1 MLISEDKINEIRKSI
16 NIVDVISDYIPIE
29 QRGKNYF
36 AICPFHDDHN
46 PSMSISKEKQI
57 YTCFV
62 CGAHGN
68 VFNFIMDYENMSFV
82 EAVKTVANKTGIPLD
97 ISTYQEKPKDKGIT
111 DLYNIYDF
119 ANKFYQNNLY
129 TKDGADAL
137 KYLHDREINDEVI
150 KEFEIGLSTN
160 NKLTN
165 LLKNKNISNTVIL
178 NSGLSSSKEDAIYDT
193 FVDRIMFP
201 LWDLDGKVVGFSGRV
216 YNKKD
221 PSKYINSKESDIFKK
236 GKLIYNYHK
245 AKDEIR
251 RKKFLIVVEGFMDV
265 IALYK
270 VGIKNVV
277 ATMGTAVTNDQAN
290 ILKRLSTNVTL
301 CFDGDSAGNSA
312 TASCAKELIN
322 VGITPSIIRLE
333 EGLDP
338 DDYIKKYGVEKFN
351 DHINN
356 SKSLLDFKIDYYK
369 QSTNFSNSEE
379 ISKYIK
385 SVVDELYNIDDKI
398 IKELTIKRLSDETN
412 VSIPTI
418 KSMMQGKVVVKEEKR
433 EVISLNKYDKAERRI
448 IYYMLR
454 HPEVIRIYENNKC
467 YFPTNEFRFLANE
480 IVYYYDKNGNISIA
494 DFLSYISD
502 KKELYD
508 AISKINIMDLD
519 ENYTH
524 EEIIDYINLL
534 NEYSVKVRI
543 NNLTN
548 EFKNTIDDSRKTEIA
563 KEISELKVSE

>member
-16 NIVDVISDYIPIE
+16 NIVDVISEYIPIE

-82 EAVKTVANKTGIPLD
+82 EAVKTVANKVGIPLD
-97 ISTYQEKPKDKGIT
+97 ISSYKEKPKEKGIT

-129 TKDGADAL
+129 TKDGAEAL

-165 LLKNKNISNTVIL
+165 LLKNKNISNTIIL

-201 LWDLDGKVVGFSGRV
+201 LWDLEGKVVGFSGRV

-245 AKDEIR
+245 AKEEIR

-290 ILKRLSTNVTL
+290 ILKKLSTNVIL
-301 CFDGDSAGNSA
+301 CFDGDSAGNNA
-312 TASCAKELIN
+312 TISCAKEMIN

-351 DHINN
+351 EHINN
-356 SKSLLDFKIDYYK
+356 AISLLDFKIDYYK
-369 QSTNFSNSEE
+369 QNTNFSNSEE

-385 SVVDELYNIDDKI
+385 SVVDELYNVDDKI

-412 VSIPTI
+412 ISIPTI
-418 KSMMQGKVVVKEEKR
+418 KSMIHGKPVVKETKKEI
-433 EVISLNKYDKAERRI
+433 VTLNKYEKAERRI

-502 KKELYD
+502 KKELFD
-508 AISKINIMDLD
+508 AISKINMMNLD

-524 EEIIDYINLL
+524 EEILDYINLL
-534 NEYSVKVRI
+534 NEYSVRVRI

-548 EFKNTIDDSRKTEIA
+548 EFKNAIDEKRKTEIA

>member
-16 NIVDVISDYIPIE
+16 NIVDVISEYIPIE

-36 AICPFHDDHN
+36 AVCPFHDDHN

-68 VFNFIMDYENMSFV
+68 VFNFIMDYENMPFV
-82 EAVKTVANKTGIPLD
+82 EAVKTVANKVGIPLD
-97 ISTYQEKPKDKGIT
+97 ISSYKEKPKEKGIT

-129 TKDGADAL
+129 TKDGSEAL
-137 KYLHDREINDEVI
+137 KYLYDRGFNDEII

-165 LLKNKNISNTVIL
+165 LLKNKDISNTIIL

-221 PSKYINSKESDIFKK
+221 PSKYINSKESEIFKK

-245 AKDEIR
+245 AKEEIR
-251 RKKFLIVVEGFMDV
+251 RKKSLIVVEGFMDV
-265 IALYK
+265 IGLYK

-290 ILKRLSTNVTL
+290 ILKKLSQNIIL

-312 TASCAKELIN
+312 TISCAKELIN
-322 VGITPSIIRLE
+322 VGIIPSIIRLE

-356 SKSLLDFKIDYYK
+356 TKSLLDFKIDYYK
-369 QSTNFSNSEE
+369 QNTNFSNSEE

-385 SVVDELYNIDDKI
+385 SVVDELYNVDDKI

-418 KSMMQGKVVVKEEKR
+418 KSMIKGKEIPKTEKR
-433 EVISLNKYDKAERRI
+433 ETIILNKYDKAERRI

-494 DFLSYISD
+494 DFISHISD
-502 KKELYD
+502 KKELFD
-508 AISKINIMDLD
+508 AISKINMMNLD

-524 EEIIDYINLL
+524 EEILDYINLL

-548 EFKNTIDDSRKTEIA
+548 EFKNTIDENRKTEIA

>member
-16 NIVDVISDYIPIE
+16 NIVDVISEYIPIE

-68 VFNFIMDYENMSFV
+68 VFNFIMDYENMPFV

-97 ISTYQEKPKDKGIT
+97 ISSFKEKPKDKGIT

-129 TKDGADAL
+129 TKDGAEAL
-137 KYLHDREINDEVI
+137 KYLHDREISDEII

-245 AKDEIR
+245 AKEEIR

-312 TASCAKELIN
+312 TISCAKELIN

-338 DDYIKKYGVEKFN
+338 DDYIKKYGVDKFN

-369 QSTNFSNSEE
+369 QNTNFNNSEE

-385 SVVDELYNIDDKI
+385 SVVDELYNVDDKI
-398 IKELTIKRLSDETN
+398 IRELTIKRLSDETN

-418 KSMMQGKVVVKEEKR
+418 KSMIQGKVIPKEEKR
-433 EVISLNKYDKAERRI
+433 EVVTLNKYDKAERRI

-494 DFLSYISD
+494 DFLSYVSD

-508 AISKINIMDLD
+508 AISKINIMNLD

-543 NNLTN
+543 KNLTN